1 MVVGSTVGA
10 SHEYRLLEPRQ
21 GGRREGF
28 SVSRGTTVVV
38 VVVVVVVIVAAVV
51 VVVVVVVV
59 EACSVEAGSMGMRQR
74 RGQLWWW

>member
-28 SVSRGTTVVV
+28 SVSRGTT
-38 VVVVVVVIVAAVV
+38 VVVVVIVAAVV